1 METKKIDIY
10 QLLSEH
16 FMLSEFIKSNT
27 ADLLHIDNMP
37 DTRCISHLV
46 HLCFY
51 ILEPARRAL
60 DDSIVI
66 TSGYRSKE
74 LNHLVHGSGRSQHLS
89 GNAADIHIKSHDYAV
104 RLWDILKT
112 NSHVDQLLWEHNARG
127 HEWIHVSYSSTPRHY
142 VDPNFKA

>member
-27 ADLLHIDNMP
+27 AELLHIDNMP
-37 DTRCISHLV
+37 DSRCISHLV

-66 TSGYRSKE
+66 TSGYRSKVAPGAE
-74 LNHLVHGSGRSQHLS
+74 VVVAPTVFG
-89 GNAADIHIKSHDYAV
+89 
-104 RLWDILKT
+104 
-112 NSHVDQLLWEHNARG
+112 
-127 HEWIHVSYSSTPRHY
+127 
-142 VDPNFKA
+142 